1 MSHFAI
7 DVPPSLVAR
16 FQRRDVTAFEQIY
29 RWFERPAYT
38 LAKRLL
44 DDADE
49 AREVLHDALL
59 RAWEQSASFRGDA
72 PFWGWLRQITV
83 NEALMRLRRR
93 RIDYVDDVPEDLAAA
108 GAVDG
113 LAFDR
118 LALEQ
123 ALSGLAPETR
133 AIVWLHLVEGY
144 GHDEIGQMFDRTPSF
159 SKSQLSRGLR
169 RLRESLAP
177 APSETCHAR
186 PAAAL

>member
-1 MSHFAI
+1 M
-7 DVPPSLVAR
+7 
-16 FQRRDVTAFEQIY
+16 RRWPLIAN
-29 RWFERPAYT
+29 WLPAP
-38 LAKRLL
+38 
-44 DDADE
+44 
-49 AREVLHDALL
+49 
-59 RAWEQSASFRGDA
+59 GC
-72 PFWGWLRQITV
+72 
-83 NEALMRLRRR
+83 
-93 RIDYVDDVPEDLAAA
+93 DLAAA